1 MATFK
6 THLTVAATFSAG
18 LAGGFFIT
26 DLATAKTAFFYSL
39 LGSLGGI
46 LPDLDSPRSIPAQ
59 LLFNVLG
66 ILFATLV
73 IVNSSF
79 FGIVQYS
86 WLVGGLIYVITYYG
100 LAKLM
105 AKFTVHRGNFHSVL
119 AALWFGLATTA
130 GVYHLLAAR
139 ELVAWTAGAY
149 VMLGYLIHLGL
160 DEIYSIDFRNRK
172 IKNSLGSALKI
183 VSLRHKKSSIF
194 LMVATIGIF
203 LLTPKISSV
212 INFFMY

>member
-6 THLTVAATFSAG
+6 THLTVAVTFSAG
-18 LAGGFFIT
+18 LAGGFLIT
-26 DLATAKTAFFYSL
+26 DLATPKTAFFYGL
-39 LGSLGGI
+39 LGSFGGI
-46 LPDLDSPRSIPAQ
+46 LPDIDSPRSVPAQ

-73 IVNSSF
+73 IMNDSF
-79 FGIVQYS
+79 FGIIHYS
-86 WLVGGLIYVITYYG
+86 WLVGGLIYVFTYYG
-100 LAKLM
+100 LSKLM

-119 AALWFGLATTA
+119 AAIWFGLATTA

-160 DEIYSIDFRNRK
+160 DEVYSIDFRNRK
-172 IKNSLGSALKI
+172 LKHSLGSALKI
-183 VSLRHKKSSIF
+183 VSLRHQKSSIF
-194 LMVATIGIF
+194 LMLATIGMF
-203 LLTPKISSV
+203 LLTPEVSSV
-212 INFFMY
+212 IKFLWH